1 MNTIILAV
9 VTLLA
14 TQPQPQKPR
23 SEEVDSAVLSEQVQ
37 QPTFRELD
45 EIMKGFKQTD
55 SVVEI
60 GRDFTMGK
68 VPIVRSGESV
78 VGPYRLPK
86 SVLGISLHRAF

>member
-23 SEEVDSAVLSEQVQ
+23 SEQVDSPVLSEQAQ

-55 SVVEI
+55 SVVELN
-60 GRDFTMGK
+60 RELSMGK
-68 VPIVRSGESV
+68 VPLIHSGEPIA
-78 VGPYRLPK
+78 GQYRLPK
-86 SVLGISLHRAF
+86 SILGISLHRAF